1 MRSTP
6 TNSRSIPSSPAST
19 ASPTP
24 PPSAAG
30 NCSTANSPTTSPAAP
45 TPRHS
50 RTSTSTPR
58 KSPPAAKSISV
69 QVLASAQH
77 AVLIY
82 RGQPSGLSG
91 PASISLGGINGNIQ
105 LSFASAT
112 SAAAIASS
120 ISQFSA
126 ATGVIASASGN
137 GVALITTGYGSRQ
150 FVSLQSTST
159 AFQTQTLSGATAN
172 RSAGRDAT
180 VALNGQTVQSD
191 GLSVTT
197 RGDDFDASFSLN
209 PSANTPGATSQFT
222 VTGGGATFSLDG
234 NAADTSSLA
243 LSPANTASLGF
254 TQPSTQAYS
263 LADLGSG
270 GAASLKSGHLD
281 VAQQVVSNAIRDVS
295 QSRASI
301 GAYRQYDIQST
312 INSLNV
318 KLENLSS
325 AESSIRDTDF
335 ATEAANLAREQIL
348 MQSSQMALS
357 AAEQNQQIILKLLG
371 A

>member
-1 MRSTP
+1 MG
-6 TNSRSIPSSPAST
+6 AQ
-19 ASPTP
+19 
-24 PPSAAG
+24 
-30 NCSTANSPTTSPAAP
+30 
-45 TPRHS
+45 
-50 RTSTSTPR
+50 
-58 KSPPAAKSISV
+58 SISV

-77 AVLIY
+77 ATIIY
-82 RGQPSGLSG
+82 HGQPSGLSG
-91 PASISLGGINGNIQ
+91 PASISIGGANGSIQ

-112 SAAAIASS
+112 SAAVIASS
-120 ISQFSA
+120 INQFSTD
-126 ATGVIASASGN
+126 TGVTALASGN
-137 GVALITTGYGSRQ
+137 DVALVSTGYGSQ
-150 FVSLQSTST
+150 QYVSVQSTST

-191 GLSVTT
+191 GLSVTA
-197 RGDDFDASFSLN
+197 RGNDFDASFSLS
-209 PSANTPGATSQFT
+209 PSANTTGATSQFT

-234 NAADTSSLA
+234 NAADSSSLA
-243 LSPANTASLGF
+243 LSPINTAALGF
-254 TQPSTQAYS
+254 TQPPAQAYS

-281 VAQQVVSNAIRDVS
+281 IAQEVVNNAIRQVS

-312 INSLNV
+312 INFLNV

-325 AESSIRDTDF
+325 AESSITDTDF
-335 ATEAANLAREQIL
+335 ATETANLAREQIL
-348 MQSSQMALS
+348 MQTSQMALS

-371 A
+371 AQ